1 MPARSSN
8 SASWSRPPGPMRS
21 IWTRSPVR
29 CSPLWKR
36 PTRTKRRRGARGA
49 RPSFKDA
56 VARLADALAATVNAQ
71 GQLAQARNRL
81 EAAARRTDT
90 RGWVV
95 ARRERTRPLIEKG
108 GLVLKAGL
116 VDLAD
121 DDRATLYAAL
131 PDCTARVPSD
141 DAGHLLPLYTRRG
154 TRAFDPHAHSAGQHC
169 PHPIPRHHRPPP
181 P

>member
-1 MPARSSN
+1 MSSN

-56 VARLADALAATVNAQ
+56 VARLADALAATVKAQ
-71 GQLAQARNRL
+71 GKLAQARNRL

-95 ARRERTRPLIEKG
+95 ARRGRTRHLIELG
-108 GLVLKAGL
+108 GLVQKAGL
-116 VDLAD
+116 VEL
-121 DDRATLYAAL
+121 RSEEHTSELQSLMRNSYAVFCSKKTYPNL
-131 PDCTARVPSD
+131 QDKSSARTS
-141 DAGHLLPLYTRRG
+141 
-154 TRAFDPHAHSAGQHC
+154 Q
-169 PHPIPRHHRPPP
+169 
-181 P
+181 

>member
-56 VARLADALAATVNAQ
+56 VARLADALAATVKAQ
-71 GQLAQARNRL
+71 GKLAQARNRL

-95 ARRERTRPLIEKG
+95 ARRARTRHPIELG
-108 GLVLKAGL
+108 GLVQKAGL
-116 VDLAD
+116 VELAD
-121 DDRATLYAAL
+121 DARATLSGAL
-131 PDCTARVPSD
+131 REHGKAW
-141 DAGHLLPLYTRRG
+141 GG
-154 TRAFDPHAHSAGQHC
+154 
-169 PHPIPRHHRPPP
+169 
-181 P
+181 

>member
-1 MPARSSN
+1 
-8 SASWSRPPGPMRS
+8 MRS

-56 VARLADALAATVNAQ
+56 VARLADALAATVKAQ
-71 GQLAQARNRL
+71 GKLAQARNRL

-95 ARRERTRPLIEKG
+95 ARRERTRDLIELG
-108 GLVLKAGL
+108 GLVQKDGL
-116 VDLAD
+116 VERAD
-121 DDRATLYAAL
+121 DERATLYVAL
-131 PDCTARVPSD
+131 KDCNARVVGD
-141 DAGHLLPLYTRRG
+141 DLGTVRGHGERGGKGGVAAG
-154 TRAFDPHAHSAGQHC
+154 AGGA
-169 PHPIPRHHRPPP
+169 
-181 P
+181 